1 MKPYWNK
8 SIAAWL
14 VLLLAL
20 SPLFVLPQTGH
31 ASAGIPSAGFG
42 KALEFDGFS
51 TFVELN
57 NPIAAGSAFTEEVW
71 LYPPSSGGYQGVLGY
86 QALYGLSNSR
96 SPSLYVYDQTGLH
109 GGYADDD
116 GNFLYWQVPN
126 VLTVGV
132 WNHVAVTFDG
142 TRYKAY
148 VNGDQVYDSDTDD
161 NGFVYASHAPSS
173 SYPITWIG
181 KVDKVFNG
189 GIDEVRIWD
198 TALTPT
204 EIQAW
209 INRGLTADHPEY
221 AHLKGYWQFNQ
232 GTGSTLTGAVGG
244 DGTLINSPTWVDA
257 DIHVKYEVGQQGGS
271 TTVQLFGY
279 DDVGTPLTQAIVSAP
294 SHGTL
299 LENGNGEWTYTH
311 SGDGSTSDSF
321 TYKVNNGTS
330 DSGNVAT
337 VELVIP
343 PSSNADLS
351 GLALSSGTLNEPFA
365 SGTTSYTANVANG
378 VSSVTVTAAVYDSNA
393 TLQVNGVPMTSGV
406 ASGAISL
413 SVGDT
418 AIPVVVTAQD
428 GTTTKTYTVTVTRAG
443 LSDNADLSGLALSS
457 GTLNEPFASGTTSYT
472 ANVANG
478 VSSVT
483 VTAAVYDSNATLQ
496 VNGVPMTSGVASGAI
511 SLNVGDTAIP
521 VVVTAQDGTT
531 TKTYT
536 VTVTRAGLSGN
547 ADLNGLALS
556 SGPLNEPFASGTT
569 SYTANVANG
578 VSSVTVTAAVYDS
591 NATLQVNGVPAT
603 SGAVSGAISL
613 SVGDTAIPVVVTAQD
628 GTTTKTYTVTVT
640 RASLSS
646 NADLSGLA
654 LSSGTLNEPF
664 ASGTTSYT
672 ANVANGVSSVT
683 VTAAVYDSNATLQV
697 NDVPTTSGAAS
708 EAISLSVGD
717 TAIPIVVTAQDG
729 TMKTYTITVNKL
741 YTLTYDS
748 NDSTSGSA
756 PSPVSQYY
764 NTTVA
769 VSGNTGNLA
778 RTGYTFAGWNAAADG
793 SGATY
798 AANDPLTLGSDVTL
812 YAKWTINKV
821 RYGSSSSG
829 GTSGEAEQPTELPV
843 IVDGKPQHQMA
854 TGSTVTEN
862 GQDSLT
868 ATLDAAQLSAQL
880 AQEGDKPVVVVPIAA
895 NVGRVDA
902 VLTGDAVKAME
913 NKQATLEIQ
922 TLKGSYK
929 LPMAEVAI
937 DQVSNRLGANVK
949 LADIVVHVGIAQSDA
964 AAAQLLDTA
973 ADQGEFT
980 VVLPPV
986 DFTISA
992 SFNGKTVSV
1001 DQFSSYVQREIPL
1014 PEDAVPDQI
1023 TTAIAL
1029 NADGTT
1035 RHVPTYLISRDG
1047 SYYAIVNSLTNSTY
1061 ALIWHPMTFADVE
1074 GHWSQDAVND
1084 MASRLIV
1091 NGVDATHY
1099 QPDAAITRAEFAAIV
1114 VRALGL
1120 AANGQAAVFRDV
1132 KSDDWYAGAAAK
1144 AQEYGLIEGYA
1155 DGTFRPGQRI
1165 TREEATVMMA
1175 RAMQLTGLNTSLD
1188 NAAMDDLLA
1197 AFEDGAEV
1205 SAWAKPAV
1213 AAAVER
1219 GVIAGSGN
1227 KLLPSL
1233 PITRAET
1240 AAIVQRMLIEAKLI
1254 NNG

>member
-413 SVGDT
+413 
-418 AIPVVVTAQD
+418 
-428 GTTTKTYTVTVTRAG
+428 
-443 LSDNADLSGLALSS
+443 
-457 GTLNEPFASGTTSYT
+457 
-472 ANVANG
+472 
-478 VSSVT
+478 
-483 VTAAVYDSNATLQ
+483 
-496 VNGVPMTSGVASGAI
+496 
-511 SLNVGDTAIP
+511 NVGDTAIP

-556 SGPLNEPFASGTT
+556 SGP
-569 SYTANVANG
+569 
-578 VSSVTVTAAVYDS
+578 
-591 NATLQVNGVPAT
+591 
-603 SGAVSGAISL
+603 
-613 SVGDTAIPVVVTAQD
+613 
-628 GTTTKTYTVTVT
+628 
-640 RASLSS
+640 
-646 NADLSGLA
+646 
-654 LSSGTLNEPF
+654 LNEPF